1 MLFSGRKNGF
11 YTLTIVQV
19 ENDLTIKEIGSYT
32 FEKDYNSICGASF
45 TKNEILLLHRE
56 ASDFKVSRLSFL
68 PTTKT
73 LPIKSEQQALF
84 ITESSSLAISDC
96 LSSPNF

>member
-1 MLFSGRKNGF
+1 M
-11 YTLTIVQV
+11 QV
-19 ENDLTIKEIGSYT
+19 ENDLKIKEIGSYT

-56 ASDFKVSRLSFL
+56 ASDFLVSRLSFL
-68 PTTKT
+68 PTIKT
-73 LPIKSEQQALF
+73 LPIESEQQALF

>member
-1 MLFSGRKNGF
+1 MLFSGTKNGF
-11 YTLTIVQV
+11 ITFTIVQV
-19 ENDLTIKEIGSYT
+19 ENDLKIKEIGSYT

-84 ITESSSLAISDC
+84 ITESSSLVISDC